1 MNYAPAIAASRS
13 RHLSARF
20 DPILLGTSLIL
31 ALTGVVMIYSATKGK
46 LALAGEDPRY
56 FLKRQ
61 ALYIVLGVVVMVVL
75 AVFDYRR
82 LEQLSTVLYIG
93 IVVALLAVL
102 SPVGSTALGSARW
115 FSVAGIQ
122 LQPSEFAT
130 LVLVIAIATYCT
142 RRPEGLDFRDLV
154 RMVLMSVVPIL
165 LVIKQ
170 PDLGT
175 AIVMVVILMVML
187 AAAGMPGRYLVLL
200 IVGACHGGD
209 PALNLGLLQHYQIE
223 RLTSFISPNGA
234 SQNVTYNVTQAKE
247 AIAVGGIFGQ
257 GLFHGALTNLAYV
270 PEQQTDFIFSAV
282 GEQLGFVGAGVLLV
296 VYGVLAWRV
305 LRIAQLARDTYGR
318 LLCAGIFALLVFSI
332 FENVGMN
339 MGIMP
344 VTGIPLPFL
353 SYGGS
358 ATIGFFA
365 AIGIVISVHSGASD
379 ERHRRR
385 AGGGA
390 GNSADRAR

>member
-1 MNYAPAIAASRS
+1 MTYAPAIAPSRS
-13 RHLSARF
+13 RRTAVRL
-20 DPILLGTSLIL
+20 DVVLLGASVLL
-31 ALTGVVMIYSATKGK
+31 ALTGVVMIYSATRGK
-46 LALAGEDPRY
+46 LSLAGEDPHY
-56 FLKRQ
+56 YLKRQ
-61 ALYIVLGVVVMVVL
+61 AAYVVIGVVVMVAL
-75 AVFDYRR
+75 ALFDYRR
-82 LEQLSTVLYIG
+82 LEQVSTILYVG
-93 IVVALLAVL
+93 TLFALLAVL
-102 SPVGSTALGSARW
+102 SPIGSPALGSARW
-115 FSVAGIQ
+115 FSLGPLQ

-130 LVLVIAIATYCT
+130 LVLVVTIATYCA
-142 RRPEGLDFRDLV
+142 RRPEGLEFRDLV
-154 RMVLMSVVPIL
+154 RMVLMSAIPIV

-175 AIVMVVILMVML
+175 GIVMAVILMVML
-187 AAAGMPGRYLVLL
+187 AVAGMPGRYLLL
-200 IVGACHGGD
+200 LMVGAVVLVLA
-209 PALNLGLLQHYQIE
+209 ALNLGLLQHYQIE

-234 SQNVTYNVTQAKE
+234 NQAATYNVTQAKE

-282 GEQLGFVGAGVLLV
+282 GEQLGLVGAGTLLLA
-296 VYGVLAWRV
+296 YGVLAWRV
-305 LRIAQLARDTYGR
+305 LRTAQLARDSYGR
-318 LLCAGIFALLVFSI
+318 LLCAGVFALLVFSV

-365 AIGIVISVHSGASD
+365 AIGIVVSV
-379 ERHRRR
+379 
-385 AGGGA
+385 
-390 GNSADRAR
+390 RARSIR

>member
-1 MNYAPAIAASRS
+1 LVNYAPAIANSRS

-20 DPILLGTSLIL
+20 DVILLGTSLIL

-46 LALAGEDPRY
+46 LSLAGEDTHY
-56 FLKRQ
+56 YLKRQ
-61 ALYIVLGVVVMVVL
+61 AAYVLIGL
-75 AVFDYRR
+75 AVMIGLALFDYRR
-82 LEQLSTVLYIG
+82 LEQISTVLYVG
-93 IVVALLAVL
+93 ILVALLAVL
-102 SPVGSTALGSARW
+102 SPIGSPALGSARW
-115 FSVAGIQ
+115 FSFGPLQ

-130 LVLVIAIATYCT
+130 LVLIVAIATYCA

-154 RMVLMSVVPIL
+154 RLVLMSGIPII

-175 AIVMVVILMVML
+175 GIVMAVILMVML
-187 AAAGMPGRYLVLL
+187 AAAGIPGRYLLLL
-200 IVGACHGGD
+200 IVGAIVLVLF
-209 PALNLGLLQHYQIE
+209 ALNFGLLKHYQIE

-234 SQNVTYNVTQAKE
+234 SQAATYNVTQAKE

-282 GEQLGFVGAGVLLV
+282 GEQLGFVGAGLLLV
-296 VYGVLAWRV
+296 AYGVVAWRV
-305 LRIAQLARDTYGR
+305 LRTAQLARDNYGR
-318 LLCAGIFALLVFSI
+318 LLCAGIFALLVFSV

-365 AIGIVISVHSGASD
+365 AIGIAISVH
-379 ERHRRR
+379 
-385 AGGGA
+385 
-390 GNSADRAR
+390 ARSVR

>member
-1 MNYAPAIAASRS
+1 
-13 RHLSARF
+13 
-20 DPILLGTSLIL
+20 
-31 ALTGVVMIYSATKGK
+31 
-46 LALAGEDPRY
+46 
-56 FLKRQ
+56 
-61 ALYIVLGVVVMVVL
+61 
-75 AVFDYRR
+75 
-82 LEQLSTVLYIG
+82 
-93 IVVALLAVL
+93 
-102 SPVGSTALGSARW
+102 
-115 FSVAGIQ
+115 
-122 LQPSEFAT
+122 
-130 LVLVIAIATYCT
+130 
-142 RRPEGLDFRDLV
+142 
-154 RMVLMSVVPIL
+154 
-165 LVIKQ
+165 
-170 PDLGT
+170 
-175 AIVMVVILMVML
+175 
-187 AAAGMPGRYLVLL
+187 MPGRYLVLL
-200 IVGACHGGD
+200 IVGAATVVIM
-209 PALNLGLLQHYQIE
+209 ALNLGLLQHYQIE

-234 SQNVTYNVTQAKE
+234 NQNVTYNVTQAKE

-282 GEQLGFVGAGVLLV
+282 GEQLGFVGAGALLV

-365 AIGIVISVHSGASD
+365 AIGIVISVHSRSV
-379 ERHRRR
+379 R
-385 AGGGA
+385 
-390 GNSADRAR
+390 

>member
-1 MNYAPAIAASRS
+1 VNYAPATMASRT
-13 RHLSARF
+13 RHISARI
-20 DPILLGTSLIL
+20 DPLLLGTTLIL
-31 ALTGVVMIYSATKGK
+31 ACTGVVMIYSATKGK
-46 LALAGEDPRY
+46 LTLAGEDPRY

-61 ALYIVLGVVVMVVL
+61 AVFLVIAVVVMV
-75 AVFDYRR
+75 AMAFFDYRR
-82 LEQLSTVLYIG
+82 LEQFSTALYVG
-93 IVVALLAVL
+93 IVLALLAVL
-102 SPVGSTALGSARW
+102 SPFGSHALGSQRW
-115 FSVAGIQ
+115 FSLGPLQ

-130 LVLVIAIATYCT
+130 LVLIIAIATYCT

-154 RMVLMSVVPIL
+154 RLVLMASLPIL

-175 AIVMVVILMVML
+175 AIVMSVILLVML
-187 AAAGMPGRYLVLL
+187 AVAGMPGRYLLL
-200 IVGACHGGD
+200 LVVGALLLVIF
-209 PALNLGLLQHYQIE
+209 ALNVGLLKHYQIV

-234 SQNVTYNVTQAKE
+234 SQDVTYNVTQAKD

-282 GEQLGFVGAGVLLV
+282 GEQLGFVGAGVLLML
-296 VYGVLAWRV
+296 YGVLAWRV
-305 LRIAQLARDTYGR
+305 LRTAQQARDNFGR
-318 LLCAGIFALLVFSI
+318 LLCSGVFALIVFSV

-344 VTGIPLPFL
+344 VAGIPLPFL

-358 ATIGFFA
+358 AMIGFFA
-365 AIGIVISVHSGASD
+365 SIGLVTGVHMRSV
-379 ERHRRR
+379 R
-385 AGGGA
+385 
-390 GNSADRAR
+390 

>member
-1 MNYAPAIAASRS
+1 MTYAPAIAPSRS
-13 RHLSARF
+13 RRTAVRL
-20 DPILLGTSLIL
+20 DVVLLGASVLL
-31 ALTGVVMIYSATKGK
+31 ALTGVVMIYSATRGK
-46 LALAGEDPRY
+46 LSLAGEDPHY
-56 FLKRQ
+56 YLKRQ
-61 ALYIVLGVVVMVVL
+61 AAYVVIGVVVMVAL
-75 AVFDYRR
+75 ALFDYRR
-82 LEQLSTVLYIG
+82 LEQVSTILYVG
-93 IVVALLAVL
+93 TLFALLAVL
-102 SPVGSTALGSARW
+102 SPIGSPALGSARW
-115 FSVAGIQ
+115 FSLGPLQ

-130 LVLVIAIATYCT
+130 LVLVVTIATYCA
-142 RRPEGLDFRDLV
+142 RRPEGLEFRDLV
-154 RMVLMSVVPIL
+154 RMVLMSAIPIV

-175 AIVMVVILMVML
+175 GIVMAVILMVML
-187 AAAGMPGRYLVLL
+187 AVAGMPGRYLLL
-200 IVGACHGGD
+200 LMVGAVVLVLA
-209 PALNLGLLQHYQIE
+209 ALNLGLLQHYQIE

-234 SQNVTYNVTQAKE
+234 NQAATYNVTQAKE

-282 GEQLGFVGAGVLLV
+282 GEQLGLVGAGTLLLA
-296 VYGVLAWRV
+296 YGVLAWRV
-305 LRIAQLARDTYGR
+305 LRTAQLARDSYGR
-318 LLCAGIFALLVFSI
+318 LLCAGVFALLVFSV

-365 AIGIVISVHSGASD
+365 AIGIVVSV
-379 ERHRRR
+379 
-385 AGGGA
+385 
-390 GNSADRAR
+390 RARSTR

>member
-1 MNYAPAIAASRS
+1 MTYAPAIAPSRS
-13 RHLSARF
+13 RRTAVRF
-20 DPILLGTSLIL
+20 DVVLLGASVLL
-31 ALTGVVMIYSATKGK
+31 ALTGVVMIYSATRGK
-46 LALAGEDPRY
+46 LSLAGEDPHY
-56 FLKRQ
+56 YLKRQ
-61 ALYIVLGVVVMVVL
+61 AAYVVIGVVVMVAL
-75 AVFDYRR
+75 ALFDYRR
-82 LEQLSTVLYIG
+82 LEQVSTILYVG
-93 IVVALLAVL
+93 TLFALLAVL
-102 SPVGSTALGSARW
+102 SPIGSPALGSARW
-115 FSVAGIQ
+115 FSLGPLQ

-130 LVLVIAIATYCT
+130 LVLVVAIATYCA
-142 RRPEGLDFRDLV
+142 RRPEGLEFRDLV
-154 RMVLMSVVPIL
+154 RMVLMSAIPIV

-175 AIVMVVILMVML
+175 GIVMAVILMVML
-187 AAAGMPGRYLVLL
+187 AVAGMPGRYLLL
-200 IVGACHGGD
+200 LMVGAVVLVLA
-209 PALNLGLLQHYQIE
+209 ALNLGLLQHYQIE

-234 SQNVTYNVTQAKE
+234 SQAATYNVTQAKE

-282 GEQLGFVGAGVLLV
+282 GEQLGLVGAGSLLLA
-296 VYGVLAWRV
+296 YGVLAWRV
-305 LRIAQLARDTYGR
+305 LRTAQLARDSYGR
-318 LLCAGIFALLVFSI
+318 LLCAGIFALLVFSV

-365 AIGIVISVHSGASD
+365 AIGVVVSV
-379 ERHRRR
+379 
-385 AGGGA
+385 
-390 GNSADRAR
+390 RARSIR